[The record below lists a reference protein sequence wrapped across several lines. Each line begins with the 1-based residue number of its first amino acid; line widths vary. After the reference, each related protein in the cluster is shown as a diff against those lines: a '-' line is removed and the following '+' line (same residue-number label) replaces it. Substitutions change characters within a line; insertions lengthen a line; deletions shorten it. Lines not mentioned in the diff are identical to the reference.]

1 MRAEILVAFVGEES
15 ILFPSERMQTFV
27 SFLYPSEFATVIF
40 VILDFKKIVQFWT
53 FDVDAF
59 DLNLLIFFNTSAAI
73 LGIYIDIF
81 TQFFLAEWKFLNL
94 EL

>member
-1 MRAEILVAFVGEES
+1 
-15 ILFPSERMQTFV
+15 MQTFI
-27 SFLYPSEFATVIF
+27 SFLYPSELVAVIF
-40 VILDFKKIVQFWT
+40 VILDFEEIVQFWA

-59 DLNLLIFFNTSAAI
+59 DLNLLIFFYTPAAI